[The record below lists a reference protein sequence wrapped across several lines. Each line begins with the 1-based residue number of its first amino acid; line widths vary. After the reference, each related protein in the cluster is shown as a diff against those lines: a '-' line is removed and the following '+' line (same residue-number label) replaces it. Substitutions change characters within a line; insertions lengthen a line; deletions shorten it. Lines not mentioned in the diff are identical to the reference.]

1 MPSLF
6 IVALHLT
13 KLEVAVSLIAGFG
26 FIILFAISSAHGG
39 YKALVDT
46 TLKNDQTRR
55 LGVKNKH

>member
-6 IVALHLT
+6 IVALNLT
-13 KLEVAVSLIAGFG
+13 KLEVVVSLIAGFG
-26 FIILFAISSAHGG
+26 FIVLFVISSAQGG
-39 YKALVDT
+39 YKDLVDT

>member
-1 MPSLF
+1 MPSLLL
-6 IVALHLT
+6 VALQLT

-26 FIILFAISSAHGG
+26 FIILFVISSTQGE
-39 YKALVDT
+39 YKDLVDT

>member
-26 FIILFAISSAHGG
+26 FIILFVISSAQGG
-39 YKALVDT
+39 YKDLVNT

-55 LGVKNKH
+55 LGVRNKH

>member
-26 FIILFAISSAHGG
+26 FIILFVISSTQGG
-39 YKALVDT
+39 YKDLVDT
-46 TLKNDQTRR
+46 TLKNDQTLRQ
-55 LGVKNKH
+55 LGRDKH

>member
-26 FIILFAISSAHGG
+26 FIILFVISSAQGG
-39 YKALVDT
+39 YKDLVNA

-55 LGVKNKH
+55 LRVKNKH